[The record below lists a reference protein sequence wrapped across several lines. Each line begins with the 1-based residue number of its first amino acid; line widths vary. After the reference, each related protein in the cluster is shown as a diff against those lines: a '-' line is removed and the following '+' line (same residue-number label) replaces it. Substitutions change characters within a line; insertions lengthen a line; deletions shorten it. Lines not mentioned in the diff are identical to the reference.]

1 MSKMIQLPEHL
12 KKDPV
17 VCACVTV
24 ADYIGRFEVASGL
37 EGLASGNPNIGKPRA
52 GRFDFKNVAVE
63 AAMRD
68 EEFTRAVEVLIEN
81 NSNPDIKRILQ
92 RLYHEAPQL
101 QETYK
106 Q

>member
-1 MSKMIQLPEHL
+1 MIQLPEHL

-24 ADYIGRFEVASGL
+24 ADYIGRFEIAAGL
-37 EGLASGNPNIGKPRA
+37 EGLASGNPNIGKPGA

-63 AAMRD
+63 AAMQD
-68 EEFTRAVEVLIEN
+68 EEFTGAVKVLMAN
-81 NSNPDIKRILQ
+81 NSNLDIQRILQ
-92 RLYHEAPQL
+92 RVYHEAPQV
-101 QETYK
+101 QEAYK